1 MGKNHPIGIF
11 DSGVGGLTVV
21 KALME
26 KLPGESFIYFGDTAH
41 LPYGNKNES
50 QLLGYAH
57 SIIQFLLTRQVK
69 AIVVACGTHSSVT
82 LSAIAREY
90 PLPFLGVVKAGAR
103 SAARTTRNG
112 KIGVAAT
119 QATVSSRAYT
129 REIQSLHPHL
139 EVFETACPRL
149 VPLIESGELDSP
161 RVREAVA
168 EYLEPLVNEGIDS
181 LVLGCTHYPF
191 VAAAITDYLGPEVSL
206 VDPSCETVVDL
217 AILLREQSLE
227 NDQQAAPAREF
238 YVSGNDESFYKVGTL
253 LIGDVIKEVERIRF
267 D

>member
-1 MGKNHPIGIF
+1 MGNNQPIGVF

-26 KLPGESFIYFGDTAH
+26 KLPRESFIYFGDTAN

-82 LSAIAREY
+82 LPNIAGDY
-90 PLPFLGVVKAGAR
+90 SLPILGVLKAGAR
-103 SAARTTRNG
+103 SAVRATRNG

-119 QATVSSRAYT
+119 QATANSRAYT
-129 REIQSLHPHL
+129 REIQSLHPQL
-139 EVFETACPRL
+139 KVFEVACPRF

-168 EYLEPLVNEGIDS
+168 EYLGPLVKEGIDC
-181 LVLGCTHYPF
+181 LVLGCTHYQF
-191 VAAAITDYLGPEVSL
+191 LTAVIADFLGPEISL
-206 VDPSCETVVDL
+206 VDPSCDTVMDL
-217 AILLREQSLE
+217 AALLHEQSLE
-227 NDQQAAPAREF
+227 NDQLTTPAREF
-238 YVSGNDESFYKVGTL
+238 YVSGNDESFYNVGTL
-253 LIGDVIKEVERIRF
+253 LIGDVIKEVERIRL